1 MGADMPAEGDLREGK
16 ASTHSMTA
24 PPPAAP
30 RDTRTSYC
38 MEMIPS
44 GVTGPISSMLP
55 FLCPNMS
62 MTEPEYSSGSSTSTN
77 SNGSQRLPSI
87 SCSKTWGGRARGE
100 ERGVSLLL

>member
-1 MGADMPAEGDLREGK
+1 
-16 ASTHSMTA
+16 
-24 PPPAAP
+24 
-30 RDTRTSYC
+30 
-38 MEMIPS
+38 
-44 GVTGPISSMLP
+44 
-55 FLCPNMS
+55 